1 MLSKFNNESRFN
13 LLSFPINNFRAASSV
28 SLDSEKSA
36 VVSFTI
42 NISFESASIEAQGRL
57 TPEPGGGSWR
67 GFSWLHRNKIDR
79 TRRPGINLVDSACL
93 RSRENLQMHGAFSF
107 FFFFSF
113 PFVRITTKK
122 EPLAPIIRAHDQ
134 PRRGWNSRPCERV
147 CLLCCEA
154 EGGRCSLYSLTPRYN
169 GSRMRDENNGGRL

>member
-93 RSRENLQMHGAFSF
+93 RSRENLQMHGTFSF
-107 FFFFSF
+107 FFFL
-113 PFVRITTKK
+113 FVSLCSNHNEKGASGADNSRARSATPRMEQPAVWACMSVVLSSRGRQMLTLQ
-122 EPLAPIIRAHDQ
+122 PHAPIQWVQNA
-134 PRRGWNSRPCERV
+134 RRK
-147 CLLCCEA
+147 
-154 EGGRCSLYSLTPRYN
+154 
-169 GSRMRDENNGGRL
+169 